1 MKFLLIPLFV
11 IMIIFVTPAYGLP
24 PPPPT
29 DFTVTIM
36 DETNSKINLPAYL
49 QVTEI
54 LNGET
59 LQMYQLDLFD
69 NPQSISIDW
78 TVSSRDVN
86 TEIHIVAIKQGFE
99 NSDEFIFKI
108 TSQTP
113 QEGTLFEHDFILK
126 TEETSKIIDKK
137 FDITF
142 NDKSYSVESKSSS
155 TVESINFIE
164 SEKSLL
170 VVVNED
176 SSQGFTELTFLKSLI
191 ESPYRVLL
199 DDVTVFPTE
208 TKIGES
214 TTLNFKYT
222 NGIHS
227 IRIISDVLTED
238 EQKTGTDSTSIL
250 LQGDKEDTTE
260 IKSDETKSE
269 DKSTDGGGCLIATA
283 TYGSEMAT
291 EVQQLRE
298 LRDNTLLQT
307 KSGTS
312 FMNTFNDV
320 YYSFSPTIADMERQS
335 PMFKETVKIAIT
347 PMISSLSILNYVD
360 MDSEREVLG
369 YGISLII
376 LNLGMYLGIPAIVVI
391 GIRKKL

>member
-54 LNGET
+54 LNGKT
-59 LQMYQLDLFD
+59 LQTYQLDLFD
-69 NPQSISIDW
+69 NPQSISINW
-78 TVSSRDVN
+78 VVPSRDVN

-99 NSDEFIFKI
+99 NSDEFVFKI
-108 TSQTP
+108 TNQTP

-155 TVESINFIE
+155 TVESIDFIE

-208 TKIGES
+208 TKSGQSI
-214 TTLNFKYT
+214 TLNFKYT

-227 IRIISDVLTED
+227 IRIISDALSEIEQETE
-238 EQKTGTDSTSIL
+238 TDSTSVL
-250 LQGDKEDTTE
+250 LQDDKEE
-260 IKSDETKSE
+260 MIETKPDNE
-269 DKSTDGGGCLIATA
+269 STKESGGCLIATA
-283 TYGSEMAT
+283 TYGSEMAPQ
-291 EVQQLRE
+291 VQQLRE
-298 LRDNTLLQT
+298 LRDNTLLNT
-307 KSGTS
+307 ESGTA
-312 FMNTFNDV
+312 FMEMFNDV
-320 YYSFSPTIADMERQS
+320 YYSFSPIIADYERENS
-335 PMFKETVKIAIT
+335 LFKEAVKITIT
-347 PMISSLSILNYVD
+347 PLISSLSILNYVD
-360 MDSEREVLG
+360 MDSESEVLG

-376 LNLGMYLGIPAIVVI
+376 LNLGMYLGVPSVVI
-391 GIRKKL
+391 VGIKKRF

>member
-11 IMIIFVTPAYGLP
+11 IMIIFVTPAYGIP

-29 DFTVTIM
+29 DFTVTIL

-59 LQMYQLDLFD
+59 LQTYQLDLFE
-69 NPQSISIDW
+69 NPQSISINW
-78 TVSSRDVN
+78 VVPSRDVN

-108 TSQTP
+108 TNQTP

-142 NDKSYSVESKSSS
+142 NDKSYSVDSKSSS
-155 TVESINFIE
+155 TVESIDFIE

-208 TKIGES
+208 TKSGQSI
-214 TTLNFKYT
+214 TLNFQYT

-227 IRIISDVLTED
+227 IRIISDALSEI
-238 EQKTGTDSTSIL
+238 EQEIETDSTSVL
-250 LQGDKEDTTE
+250 LQDDKEET
-260 IKSDETKSE
+260 IETKPDNE
-269 DKSTDGGGCLIATA
+269 STEEGGGCLIATA
-283 TYGSEMAT
+283 TYGSEMAPQ
-291 EVQQLRE
+291 VQQLRE
-298 LRDNTLLQT
+298 LRDNQLLQT
-307 KSGTS
+307 ASGTQ
-312 FMNTFNDV
+312 FMGTFNDI
-320 YYSFSPTIADMERQS
+320 YYSFSPIIADYEREN
-335 PMFKETVKIAIT
+335 PMFKEIVKVGLT
-347 PMISSLSILNYVD
+347 PMLSSLAIMENAE
-360 MDSEREVLG
+360 SESEV
-369 YGISLII
+369 ISLGLSVIA
-376 LNLGMYLGIPAIVVI
+376 LNLGMYIGLPAFGILKLYQ
-391 GIRKKL
+391 IRKN

>member
-54 LNGET
+54 LNGKT
-59 LQMYQLDLFD
+59 LQTYQLDLFE
-69 NPQSISIDW
+69 NPQSIFINW
-78 TVSSRDVN
+78 VVPSRDVN

-108 TSQTP
+108 TNQTP
-113 QEGTLFEHDFILK
+113 QEGTLFEHDFVLK
-126 TEETSKIIDKK
+126 TEETSKVIDKK

-155 TVESINFIE
+155 TVESIDFIE

-208 TKIGES
+208 TKSGQSI
-214 TTLNFKYT
+214 TLNFQYT

-227 IRIISDVLTED
+227 IRIISDALSEI
-238 EQKTGTDSTSIL
+238 EQEIETDSTSVL
-250 LQGDKEDTTE
+250 LQDDKEET
-260 IKSDETKSE
+260 IETKPDNE
-269 DKSTDGGGCLIATA
+269 STEEEGGGCLIATA

-298 LRDNTLLQT
+298 LRDNTLLNT
-307 KSGTS
+307 ESGTA
-312 FMNTFNDV
+312 FMSTFNDI
-320 YYSFSPTIADMERQS
+320 YYSFSPVIADYEREN
-335 PMFKETVKIAIT
+335 PLFKEAVKIAIT
-347 PMISSLSILNYVD
+347 PLISTLSLMENAESESEVLSI
-360 MDSEREVLG
+360 
-369 YGISLII
+369 GISVIM
-376 LNLGMYLGIPAIVVI
+376 LNLGMYLGVPAIVVI
-391 GIRKKL
+391 GVRKIK

>member
-11 IMIIFVTPAYGLP
+11 IMIIFVTPAYGIP

-29 DFTVTIM
+29 DFTVTIL

-59 LQMYQLDLFD
+59 LQTYQLDLFE
-69 NPQSISIDW
+69 NPQSISINW
-78 TVSSRDVN
+78 VVPSRDVN

-99 NSDEFIFKI
+99 DSDEFIFKI
-108 TSQTP
+108 TNQTP
-113 QEGTLFEHDFILK
+113 KEGTLFEHDFVLK
-126 TEETSKIIDKK
+126 TEETSKVIDKK

-155 TVESINFIE
+155 TVESIDFIE

-208 TKIGES
+208 TKSGQSI
-214 TTLNFKYT
+214 TLNFQYT

-227 IRIISDVLTED
+227 IRIISDALSEI
-238 EQKTGTDSTSIL
+238 EQEIETDSTSVL
-250 LQGDKEDTTE
+250 LQDDKEET
-260 IKSDETKSE
+260 IETKPDNE
-269 DKSTDGGGCLIATA
+269 STEEGGGCLIATA
-283 TYGSEMAT
+283 TYGSEMAPQ
-291 EVQQLRE
+291 VQQLRE
-298 LRDNTLLQT
+298 LRDNQLLQT
-307 KSGTS
+307 ASGTQ
-312 FMNTFNDV
+312 FMGTFNDI
-320 YYSFSPTIADMERQS
+320 YYSFSPIIADYEREN
-335 PMFKETVKIAIT
+335 PMFKEIVKVGLT
-347 PMISSLSILNYVD
+347 PMLSSLAIMENA
-360 MDSEREVLG
+360 DSESEVLG
-369 YGISLII
+369 LGLSVIA
-376 LNLGMYLGIPAIVVI
+376 LNLGMYIGLPAFGILKLYQ
-391 GIRKKL
+391 IRKN

>member
-1 MKFLLIPLFV
+1 
-11 IMIIFVTPAYGLP
+11 
-24 PPPPT
+24 
-29 DFTVTIM
+29 
-36 DETNSKINLPAYL
+36 
-49 QVTEI
+49 
-54 LNGET
+54 
-59 LQMYQLDLFD
+59 
-69 NPQSISIDW
+69 
-78 TVSSRDVN
+78 
-86 TEIHIVAIKQGFE
+86 
-99 NSDEFIFKI
+99 
-108 TSQTP
+108 
-113 QEGTLFEHDFILK
+113 
-126 TEETSKIIDKK
+126 
-137 FDITF
+137 
-142 NDKSYSVESKSSS
+142 
-155 TVESINFIE
+155 
-164 SEKSLL
+164 

-376 LNLGMYLGIPAIVVI
+376 LNLGMYLGVPAVLIV
-391 GIRKKL
+391 GIRKII

>member
-11 IMIIFVTPAYGLP
+11 IMIIFVTPAYGIP

-29 DFTVTIM
+29 DFTVTIL

-54 LNGET
+54 LNGKT
-59 LQMYQLDLFD
+59 LQTYQLDLFE
-69 NPQSISIDW
+69 NPQSISINW
-78 TVSSRDVN
+78 VVPSRDVN

-108 TSQTP
+108 TNQTP

-142 NDKSYSVESKSSS
+142 NDKSYSVDSKSSS
-155 TVESINFIE
+155 TVESIDFIE

-208 TKIGES
+208 TKSGQSI
-214 TTLNFKYT
+214 TLNFQYT

-227 IRIISDVLTED
+227 IRIISDALSEI
-238 EQKTGTDSTSIL
+238 EQEIETDSTSVL
-250 LQGDKEDTTE
+250 LQDDKEET
-260 IKSDETKSE
+260 IETKPDNE
-269 DKSTDGGGCLIATA
+269 STEEGGGCLIATA
-283 TYGSEMAT
+283 TYGSEMAPQ
-291 EVQQLRE
+291 VQQLRE
-298 LRDNTLLQT
+298 LRDNQLLQT
-307 KSGTS
+307 ASGTQ
-312 FMNTFNDV
+312 FMGTFNDI
-320 YYSFSPTIADMERQS
+320 YYSFSPIIADYEREN
-335 PMFKETVKIAIT
+335 PMFKEIVKVGLT
-347 PMISSLSILNYVD
+347 PMLSSLAIMENA
-360 MDSEREVLG
+360 DSESEVLG
-369 YGISLII
+369 LGLSVIA
-376 LNLGMYLGIPAIVVI
+376 LNLGMYIGLPAFGILKLYQ
-391 GIRKKL
+391 IRKN

>member
-11 IMIIFVTPAYGLP
+11 IMIIFVTPAYGIP

-29 DFTVTIM
+29 DFTVTIL

-59 LQMYQLDLFD
+59 LQTYQLDLFE
-69 NPQSISIDW
+69 NPQSISINW
-78 TVSSRDVN
+78 VVPSRDVN

-108 TSQTP
+108 TNQTP

-142 NDKSYSVESKSSS
+142 NDKSYSVDSKSSS
-155 TVESINFIE
+155 TVESIDFIE

-208 TKIGES
+208 TKSGQSI
-214 TTLNFKYT
+214 TLNFQYT

-227 IRIISDVLTED
+227 IRIISDALSEI
-238 EQKTGTDSTSIL
+238 EQEIETDSTSVL
-250 LQGDKEDTTE
+250 LQDDKEET
-260 IKSDETKSE
+260 IETKPDNE
-269 DKSTDGGGCLIATA
+269 STEEGGGCLIATA
-283 TYGSEMAT
+283 TYGSEMAPQ
-291 EVQQLRE
+291 VQQLRE
-298 LRDNTLLQT
+298 LRDNQLLQT
-307 KSGTS
+307 ASGTQ
-312 FMNTFNDV
+312 FMGTFNDI
-320 YYSFSPTIADMERQS
+320 YYSFSPIIADYEREN
-335 PMFKETVKIAIT
+335 PMFKEIVKVGLT
-347 PMISSLSILNYVD
+347 PMLSSLAIMENAN
-360 MDSEREVLG
+360 SESEVLSI
-369 YGISLII
+369 GISVIM
-376 LNLGMYLGIPAIVVI
+376 LNLGMYLGVPAIVIV
-391 GIRKKL
+391 GIRRKF

>member
-54 LNGET
+54 LNGKT
-59 LQMYQLDLFD
+59 LQTYQLDLFE
-69 NPQSISIDW
+69 NPQSIS
-78 TVSSRDVN
+78 VSWAVPSRDAN

-155 TVESINFIE
+155 TVESIDFIE

-208 TKIGES
+208 TKSGQSI
-214 TTLNFKYT
+214 TLNFQYT

-227 IRIISDVLTED
+227 IRIISDALSEI
-238 EQKTGTDSTSIL
+238 EQEIETDSTSVL
-250 LQGDKEDTTE
+250 LQDDKEET
-260 IKSDETKSE
+260 IETKPDNE
-269 DKSTDGGGCLIATA
+269 STKEGGGCLIATA
-283 TYGSEMAT
+283 TYGSEMAN

-298 LRDNTLLQT
+298 LRDNQLLQT
-307 KSGTS
+307 ESGTQ
-312 FMNTFNDV
+312 FMGMFNDI
-320 YYSFSPTIADMERQS
+320 YYSFSPIIADMQREN
-335 PMFKETVKIAIT
+335 PYFKEAVKLAIT
-347 PMISSLSILNYVD
+347 PMISSLSLMENAN
-360 MDSEREVLG
+360 SESEVLG
-369 YGISLII
+369 IGLSVIA
-376 LNLGMYLGIPAIVVI
+376 LNLGMYLGVPAIVVI
-391 GIRKKL
+391 GIRKRI

>member
-24 PPPPT
+24 PSPPT

-54 LNGET
+54 LNGKT
-59 LQMYQLDLFD
+59 LQTYQLDLFD

-99 NSDEFIFKI
+99 NSGEFVFKI

-113 QEGTLFEHDFILK
+113 KEGTLFEHDFILK
-126 TEETSKIIDKK
+126 TEETSKIIDEK

-142 NDKSYSVESKSSS
+142 NDKSYSVDSKSSS
-155 TVESINFIE
+155 TVESIDFIE

-208 TKIGES
+208 TES
-214 TTLNFKYT
+214 GQSITLNFQYT

-227 IRIISDVLTED
+227 IRIISDALSEI
-238 EQKTGTDSTSIL
+238 EQEIETDSTSVL
-250 LQGDKEDTTE
+250 LQDDKEET
-260 IKSDETKSE
+260 IETKPDNE
-269 DKSTDGGGCLIATA
+269 STKEEGGGCLIATA
-283 TYGSEMAT
+283 TYGSELAPQ
-291 EVQQLRE
+291 VQQLRE
-298 LRDNTLLQT
+298 LRDNQLLQT
-307 KSGTS
+307 ESGTR
-312 FMNTFNDV
+312 FMGTFNDI
-320 YYSFSPTIADMERQS
+320 YYSFSPIIADYEREN
-335 PMFKETVKIAIT
+335 PLFKEVAKIAIT
-347 PMISSLSILNYVD
+347 PMISTLSLMENAETESEVLSIGLSV
-360 MDSEREVLG
+360 
-369 YGISLII
+369 IA
-376 LNLGMYLGIPAIVVI
+376 LNLGMYLGVPAIVII
-391 GIRKKL
+391 GIRKRF

>member
-54 LNGET
+54 LNGKT
-59 LQMYQLDLFD
+59 LQTYQLDLFE
-69 NPQSISIDW
+69 NPQSIFINW
-78 TVSSRDVN
+78 VVPSRDVN

-108 TSQTP
+108 TNQTP
-113 QEGTLFEHDFILK
+113 QEGTLFEHDFVLK
-126 TEETSKIIDKK
+126 TEETSKVIDKK

-155 TVESINFIE
+155 TVESIDFIE

-208 TKIGES
+208 TKSGQSI
-214 TTLNFKYT
+214 TLNFQYT

-227 IRIISDVLTED
+227 IRIISDALSEI
-238 EQKTGTDSTSIL
+238 EQEIETDSTSVL
-250 LQGDKEDTTE
+250 LQDDKEET
-260 IKSDETKSE
+260 IETKPDNE
-269 DKSTDGGGCLIATA
+269 STKEGGGCLIATA
-283 TYGSEMAT
+283 TYGSEMAN

-298 LRDNTLLQT
+298 LRDNQLLQT
-307 KSGTS
+307 ESGTQ
-312 FMNTFNDV
+312 FMGMFNDI
-320 YYSFSPTIADMERQS
+320 YYSFSPIIADMQREN
-335 PMFKETVKIAIT
+335 PYFKEAVKLAIT
-347 PMISSLSILNYVD
+347 PMISSLSLMENAN
-360 MDSEREVLG
+360 SESEVLG
-369 YGISLII
+369 IGLSVIA
-376 LNLGMYLGIPAIVVI
+376 LNLGMYLGVPAIVVI
-391 GIRKKL
+391 GIRKRI

>member
-54 LNGET
+54 LNGKT
-59 LQMYQLDLFD
+59 LQTYQLDLFE
-69 NPQSISIDW
+69 NPQSIFINW
-78 TVSSRDVN
+78 VVPSRDVN

-108 TSQTP
+108 TNQTP
-113 QEGTLFEHDFILK
+113 QEGTLFEHDFVLK
-126 TEETSKIIDKK
+126 TEETSKVIDKK

-155 TVESINFIE
+155 TVESIDFIE

-208 TKIGES
+208 TKSGQSI
-214 TTLNFKYT
+214 TLNFQYT

-227 IRIISDVLTED
+227 IRIISDALSEI
-238 EQKTGTDSTSIL
+238 EQEIETDSTSVL
-250 LQGDKEDTTE
+250 LQDDKEET
-260 IKSDETKSE
+260 IETKPDNE
-269 DKSTDGGGCLIATA
+269 STKEGGGCLIATA
-283 TYGSEMAT
+283 TYGSEMAN

-298 LRDNTLLQT
+298 LRDNQLLQT
-307 KSGTS
+307 ESGTQ
-312 FMNTFNDV
+312 FMGMFNDI
-320 YYSFSPTIADMERQS
+320 YYSFSPIIADMQREN
-335 PMFKETVKIAIT
+335 PYFKEAVKLAIT
-347 PMISSLSILNYVD
+347 PMISSLSLMENAE
-360 MDSEREVLG
+360 SESEVLSI
-369 YGISLII
+369 GISVIV
-376 LNLGMYLGIPAIVVI
+376 LNLGMYLGVPAIVIV
-391 GIRKKL
+391 GIRRKF

>member
-11 IMIIFVTPAYGLP
+11 IMIIFVTPAYGIP

-29 DFTVTIM
+29 DFTVTIL

-59 LQMYQLDLFD
+59 LQTYQLDLFE
-69 NPQSISIDW
+69 NPQSISINW
-78 TVSSRDVN
+78 VVPSRDVN

-108 TSQTP
+108 TNQTP

-142 NDKSYSVESKSSS
+142 NDKSYSVDSKSSS
-155 TVESINFIE
+155 TVESIDFIE

-208 TKIGES
+208 TKSGQSI
-214 TTLNFKYT
+214 TLNFQYT

-227 IRIISDVLTED
+227 IRIISDALSEI
-238 EQKTGTDSTSIL
+238 EQEIETDSTSVL
-250 LQGDKEDTTE
+250 LQDDKEET
-260 IKSDETKSE
+260 IETKPDNE
-269 DKSTDGGGCLIATA
+269 STEEGGGCLIATA
-283 TYGSEMAT
+283 TYGSEMAPQ
-291 EVQQLRE
+291 VQQLRE
-298 LRDNTLLQT
+298 LRDNQLLQT
-307 KSGTS
+307 ASGTQ
-312 FMNTFNDV
+312 FMGTFNDI
-320 YYSFSPTIADMERQS
+320 YYSFSPIIADYEREN
-335 PMFKETVKIAIT
+335 PMFKEIVKVGLT
-347 PMISSLSILNYVD
+347 PMLSSLAIMENAE
-360 MDSEREVLG
+360 SESEVLG
-369 YGISLII
+369 LGLSVIA
-376 LNLGMYLGIPAIVVI
+376 LNLGMYIGLPAFGILKLYQ
-391 GIRKKL
+391 IRKN